1 MKINDNDSLSQ
12 MSRTQIRYQLF
23 TTRKPPQD
31 YRRASKQELVHPISW
46 AEYSLSLVSVN
57 RGLLEPTPLI
67 HSLMD
72 CLRLLLCL
80 HSKLWKV
87 QERPNG
93 LQSLKHLLP
102 GRHWSNLDLKDWN
115 LFAILNKCLHN
126 LCSQWPKEYLSCT
139 FILGPLLVKIKNNL
153 GFI

>member
-1 MKINDNDSLSQ
+1 MIMTLYLRWAGHKSGINYSQ
-12 MSRTQIRYQLF
+12 PGSHPRITGEQASRNWCT
-23 TTRKPPQD
+23 P
-31 YRRASKQELVHPISW
+31 SHG
-46 AEYSLSLVSVN
+46 LSLVSVN

-102 GRHWSNLDLKDWN
+102 GRHWSNLDHKDWN

-139 FILGPLLVKIKNNL
+139 FILGLLLVKNKSNL